1 MKQRTLRQPVEF
13 GGYGVASGR
22 RSFVRILPSESGG
35 IRFRRVD
42 DPESA
47 AGFAIG
53 AQNAADVD
61 FGLAFLPPNPKGLAV
76 GGAENLMGAFAALGI
91 DNAKVEVEGEEI
103 PILDGS
109 AMPLAFLLLEAGI
122 KDLAQDKQ
130 VLEMI
135 QPLTLRE
142 RAGAGETSDSV
153 FGPSGAGAGADAA
166 ADALASLEPCNGFEL
181 DVEIDFP
188 HPAIDKDFRRVEID
202 FSQAAYL
209 DELACARRYGFSEP
223 EALARLRGLG
233 RGACCDCAVVM
244 DAERV
249 RNREGLRRFDEC
261 VRKEAANA
269 VADLFAQGVQIKG
282 RYVGR
287 NASHGLNLKLLRA
300 VLADPACARL
310 IPAKS
315 VEKGQEI
322 FFAPPE

>member
-1 MKQRTLRQPVEF
+1 
-13 GGYGVASGR
+13 
-22 RSFVRILPSESGG
+22 
-35 IRFRRVD
+35 
-42 DPESA
+42 
-47 AGFAIG
+47 
-53 AQNAADVD
+53 
-61 FGLAFLPPNPKGLAV
+61 
-76 GGAENLMGAFAALGI
+76 
-91 DNAKVEVEGEEI
+91 
-103 PILDGS
+103 
-109 AMPLAFLLLEAGI
+109 
-122 KDLAQDKQ
+122 
-130 VLEMI
+130 MI

-202 FSQAAYL
+202 FSQASYL